1 MNWLSPLFLLL
12 LSTSVT
18 ALKMKNISPLYT
30 PKTENQRLY
39 ADSLDNTDKTMTV
52 ALGPAGCGKTLLACV
67 HAIMA
72 LKRGEIRKIVLTR
85 PLVSVEEEEIGFLPG
100 NLVTKMDPWTKPM
113 FDIFQEFYSV
123 SDLHNLVKQGV
134 IEVAPLAF
142 MRGRTFHRSFV
153 LADEMQNA
161 SPSQM
166 MMLTTR
172 MGMESKL
179 VVTGDLNQSDRYENN
194 GLRDFLSRFD
204 DYRFIYGDEK
214 ALKYIDVIEMN
225 NRDICRSPFVSCIL
239 DILGENP
246 GSPLPPPI

>member
-1 MNWLSPLFLLL
+1 MFLYLGYMNWFSPLVLLFIT
-12 LSTSVT
+12 TSIS
-18 ALKMKNISPLYT
+18 ALKMKSISPLYT
-30 PKTENQRLY
+30 PKTPNQLLY
-39 ADSLDNTDKTMTV
+39 SESLDNTEKTMTV
-52 ALGPAGCGKTLLACV
+52 ALGPAGSGKTLLACV
-67 HAIMA
+67 HAISS

-113 FDIFQEFYSV
+113 FDIFKEFYSV
-123 SDLHNLVKQGV
+123 SDLNNLVKLGV

-166 MMLTTR
+166 MMLATR
-172 MGMESKL
+172 MGQESKL

-194 GLRDFLSRFD
+194 GLSHFLGRFD
-204 DYRFIYGDEK
+204 DYRYTHGDEK
-214 ALKYIDVIEMN
+214 ALKYIDVIEMD
-225 NRDICRSPFVSCIL
+225 NRDICRSPFVSSIL
-239 DILGENP
+239 DILGET
-246 GSPLPPPI
+246 

>member
-1 MNWLSPLFLLL
+1 MFLYLGYMNWFSPLVLLFIT
-12 LSTSVT
+12 TSIS

-30 PKTENQRLY
+30 PKTPNQLLY
-39 ADSLDNTDKTMTV
+39 SESLDNTEKTMTV
-52 ALGPAGCGKTLLACV
+52 ALGPAGSGKTLLACV
-67 HAIMA
+67 HAISS

-113 FDIFQEFYSV
+113 FDIFKEFYSV
-123 SDLHNLVKQGV
+123 SDLNNLVKLGV

-166 MMLTTR
+166 MMLATR
-172 MGMESKL
+172 MGQESKL

-194 GLRDFLSRFD
+194 GLRHFLGRFD
-204 DYRFIYGDEK
+204 DYRYTHGDEK
-214 ALKYIDVIEMN
+214 ALKYIDVIEMD
-225 NRDICRSPFVSCIL
+225 NRDICRSPFVSSIL
-239 DILGENP
+239 DILGET
-246 GSPLPPPI
+246 

>member
-1 MNWLSPLFLLL
+1 MFLYLGYMNWFSPLVLLFLT
-12 LSTSVT
+12 TSIS
-18 ALKMKNISPLYT
+18 ALKMKSISPLYT
-30 PKTENQRLY
+30 PKTPNQLLY
-39 ADSLDNTDKTMTV
+39 SESLDNTEKTMTV
-52 ALGPAGCGKTLLACV
+52 ALGPAGSGKTLLACV
-67 HAIMA
+67 HAISC

-113 FDIFQEFYSV
+113 FDIFKEFYSV
-123 SDLHNLVKQGV
+123 SDLNNLVKLGV

-166 MMLTTR
+166 MMLATR
-172 MGMESKL
+172 IGQESKL

-194 GLRDFLSRFD
+194 GLRHFLGRFD
-204 DYRFIYGDEK
+204 DYRYTHGDEK
-214 ALKYIDVIEMN
+214 ALKYIDVIEMD
-225 NRDICRSPFVSCIL
+225 NRDICRSPFVSSIL
-239 DILGENP
+239 DILGET
-246 GSPLPPPI
+246 

>member
-1 MNWLSPLFLLL
+1 MFLHLGYMNWFSPLVLFFL
-12 LSTSVT
+12 TSIS
-18 ALKMKNISPLYT
+18 ALKMKSISPLYT
-30 PKTENQRLY
+30 PKTPNQLLY
-39 ADSLDNTDKTMTV
+39 SESLDNTEKTMTV
-52 ALGPAGCGKTLLACV
+52 ALGPAGSGKTLLACV
-67 HAIMA
+67 NAISC
-72 LKRGEIRKIVLTR
+72 LKRGDIRKIVLTR

-113 FDIFQEFYSV
+113 FDIFKEFYSV
-123 SDLHNLVKQGV
+123 GDLNNMVKLGI

-166 MMLTTR
+166 LMLTTR
-172 MGMESKL
+172 MGQESKL

-194 GLRDFLSRFD
+194 GLRHFLNKFD
-204 DYRFIYGDEK
+204 EYRFKYGHEK

-225 NRDICRSPFVSCIL
+225 SGDICRSPFVSSIL
-239 DILGENP
+239 DILGET
-246 GSPLPPPI
+246 

>member
-1 MNWLSPLFLLL
+1 MNWLSPLFVFL
-12 LSTSVT
+12 LSTSVA
-18 ALKMKNISPLYT
+18 ALKMKNMAPLYT
-30 PKTENQRLY
+30 PKTENQCLY
-39 ADSLDNTDKTMTV
+39 TESLDNTDKTMTV
-52 ALGPAGCGKTLLACV
+52 AVGPAGCGKTLLACV

-123 SDLHNLVKQGV
+123 GDLNNLVKQGI

-142 MRGRTFHRSFV
+142 MRGRTFHRAFV

-161 SPSQM
+161 SPAQL

-172 MGMESKL
+172 MGLESKL

-194 GLRDFLSRFD
+194 GLRDFLTRFD
-204 DYRFIYGDEK
+204 DYRFTYGDKK
-214 ALKYIDVIEMN
+214 AFKHIDVIEMH

-239 DILGENP
+239 DILGGNP
-246 GSPLPPPI
+246 DSPLPPPI